1 MNTTPSAHA
10 AAPAISV
17 HDIVKTFGAL
27 TAVNRITLDVPRGQ
41 IMALLGK
48 NGAGKTTLIDMI
60 LGLQTPTSGACELFG
75 MSARDA
81 IRRSLVGVVH
91 QTGALPSD
99 FTVAQTLRMFA
110 ASHQSALPVERIMS
124 ETRLTELAKRPIRK
138 LSGGEQQR
146 VRLALA
152 LLPDPHLLILDE
164 PTAGMDAGA
173 RREFWALMRDQ
184 SECGRTIVFAT
195 HYLAEAED
203 FAERTVIIKD
213 GTIVADAP
221 TAELRRTGTKKTLRV
236 LLPADSRDDARR
248 ALAALPGA
256 SGMAVSWALYEG
268 EADDGE
274 LTVTAPD
281 TDELA
286 RAVLALPGAHDLEIT
301 SSSLEDA
308 FTSLTA

>member
-1 MNTTPSAHA
+1 MNTTSSTHA

-152 LLPDPHLLILDE
+152 LLPDPHLINLD
-164 PTAGMDAGA
+164 
-173 RREFWALMRDQ
+173 
-184 SECGRTIVFAT
+184 
-195 HYLAEAED
+195 
-203 FAERTVIIKD
+203 
-213 GTIVADAP
+213 
-221 TAELRRTGTKKTLRV
+221 
-236 LLPADSRDDARR
+236 
-248 ALAALPGA
+248 
-256 SGMAVSWALYEG
+256 
-268 EADDGE
+268 
-274 LTVTAPD
+274 
-281 TDELA
+281 
-286 RAVLALPGAHDLEIT
+286 
-301 SSSLEDA
+301 
-308 FTSLTA
+308 